1 MNENGIKLDDR
12 LQPLPEGKL
21 ISIARAPSEK
31 LAAYRDEGLLQIS
44 NGHVAVLLM
53 AGGQG
58 EMITTIPMG
67 VIRTLLLTMGNF

>member
-21 ISIARAPSEK
+21 ISIARAPLEK
-31 LAAYRDEGLLQIS
+31 LDAYRDEGLLQIS

-58 EMITTIPMG
+58 E
-67 VIRTLLLTMGNF
+67 LEFL